1 MKGATMMS
9 TNEEQVSMLDEEA
22 PESYTNGNNSVD
34 VNLKDTVGA
43 VFLGILSV
51 ILLIGWMRSEARV
64 RALITQQAA
73 SHENQVLNS

>member
-1 MKGATMMS
+1 MKGETMMS
-9 TNEEQVSMLDEEA
+9 TNEEQVPMVDEEA
-22 PESYTNGNNSVD
+22 PACTNGNNSVD

>member
-1 MKGATMMS
+1 MMS
-9 TNEEQVSMLDEEA
+9 TNEEQVPVVDEEV
-22 PESYTNGNNSVD
+22 PESRTNGNNSVD

-64 RALITQQAA
+64 RALIIQHAA
-73 SHENQVLNS
+73 SHDNQVLSS